1 MPEPAVLASLGTIAV
16 IGLGGLLY
24 IIRAEIGKNTKVT
37 KANAEQMVPNH
48 GTSMRDAVDRIEKR
62 QEEDR
67 STYARLINEVHNDVV
82 YVRDR
87 IDRHVETH
95 DHKNPTGLR
104 RRRSDVEE

>member
-1 MPEPAVLASLGTIAV
+1 MIEPSAIAVLTAIMVPVVGA
-16 IGLGGLLY
+16 LLY
-24 IIRAEIGKNTKVT
+24 VIRAEIRKNTKT
-37 KANAEQMVPNH
+37 TDATHEQMVPNH

-95 DHKNPTGLR
+95 DHKNLTGLR